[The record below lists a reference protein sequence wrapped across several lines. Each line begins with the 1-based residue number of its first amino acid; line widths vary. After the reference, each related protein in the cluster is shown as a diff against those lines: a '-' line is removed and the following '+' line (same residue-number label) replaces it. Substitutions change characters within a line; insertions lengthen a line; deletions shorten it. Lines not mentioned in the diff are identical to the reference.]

1 VVTATGGPKFETADR
16 LWESLEPYLEAEGVE
31 LDDLDVRG
39 SGNGRI
45 VRITV
50 DAPGGIGVDRI
61 AQLSRG
67 MSRLLDED
75 DSVSGSYTLE
85 VSSPGLE
92 RRLRRPSHYQKA
104 VGRELD
110 VRTVEEI
117 EGAQRHRG
125 VLEKLDDGAL
135 RLGVDGGTRVIPIQ
149 AITQARTVFRWEKA
163 PKPGGKRGKR

>member
-1 VVTATGGPKFETADR
+1 MVTATGGPKSETTGR

-117 EGAQRHRG
+117 DGAQRHRG
-125 VLEKLDDGAL
+125 VLVELDDGAL
-135 RLGVDGGTRVIPIQ
+135 RLGVDGATRVIPIQ
-149 AITQARTVFRWEKA
+149 SITQARTVFRWEKS
-163 PKPGGKRGKR
+163 PKPGVKRGNR